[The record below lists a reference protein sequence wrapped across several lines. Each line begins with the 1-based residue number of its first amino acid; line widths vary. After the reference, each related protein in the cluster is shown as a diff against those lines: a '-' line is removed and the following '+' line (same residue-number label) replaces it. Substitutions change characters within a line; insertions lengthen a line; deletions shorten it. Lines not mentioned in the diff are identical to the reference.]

1 MVIKYKREDFL
12 KMLDDFNEK
21 CKGKHYTRIDY
32 STWKSMIN
40 GIKNTNYVYVD
51 DSDYP
56 KVKSVDE
63 EGCVSVWTR
72 YVISAE
78 DYFSSKN
85 KSKWHMVI
93 SPNDKSFCD
102 FLLNFGWEYPYITH
116 KSKDDMTKNNFINE
130 AKLATSAISP
140 HSYAD
145 SKVCSYDLATENDYY
160 YSSTSDWVPITT
172 STNLKIN
179 TICDKADSIQQTVD
193 RKANVEDV
201 EALRKEVNDIKDK
214 IKEKENNNMFK
225 FDFGSCEGNTKI
237 AMSMY
242 GLALRNGA
250 GTWVSYDANSHS
262 VMDVD
267 ILNSQSMN
275 KYMYRMPVAIKDIA
289 VGDTIVHNGYPMFVS
304 EITNEGKIVVVDVA
318 NGEEKIIMP
327 TRSPFGFDF
336 CTKIVSLFDMGNI
349 TKPCAEQPFGNM
361 WMLAMMDGNSIDPMM
376 LMMMNGG
383 KMDMSNSMMMY
394 MLMKDKTDDILPLV
408 MMMNMNK

>member
-1 MVIKYKREDFL
+1 
-12 KMLDDFNEK
+12 
-21 CKGKHYTRIDY
+21 
-32 STWKSMIN
+32 
-40 GIKNTNYVYVD
+40 
-51 DSDYP
+51 
-56 KVKSVDE
+56 
-63 EGCVSVWTR
+63 
-72 YVISAE
+72 
-78 DYFSSKN
+78 
-85 KSKWHMVI
+85 
-93 SPNDKSFCD
+93 
-102 FLLNFGWEYPYITH
+102 
-116 KSKDDMTKNNFINE
+116 
-130 AKLATSAISP
+130 
-140 HSYAD
+140 
-145 SKVCSYDLATENDYY
+145 
-160 YSSTSDWVPITT
+160 
-172 STNLKIN
+172 
-179 TICDKADSIQQTVD
+179 
-193 RKANVEDV
+193 
-201 EALRKEVNDIKDK
+201 
-214 IKEKENNNMFK
+214 MFK

-275 KYMYRMPVAIKDIA
+275 KYMYRIPVAIKDIA
-289 VGDTIVHNGYPMFVS
+289 VGDTIVHNGYPMFIS

-383 KMDMSNSMMMY
+383 KMDMSNPLMMY

>member
-1 MVIKYKREDFL
+1 MLNDFG
-12 KMLDDFNEK
+12 KM
-21 CKGKHYTRIDY
+21 CKEKHYTKIDY

-63 EGCVSVWTR
+63 KGCVSVWTR

-93 SPNDKSFCD
+93 SPNDRSFCD
-102 FLLNFGWEYPYITH
+102 FLLNFGWEYPYVTH
-116 KSKDDMTKNNFINE
+116 KSKDDMTKNDFINE
-130 AKLATSAISP
+130 AKIADLATTSTI
-140 HSYAD
+140 YAD
-145 SKVCSYDLATENDYY
+145 KVCSYDLATKSDYY
-160 YSSTSDWVPITT
+160 YLSECNWAPNTT
-172 STNLKIN
+172 
-179 TICDKADSIQQTVD
+179 TIKGDVVCNRADSIQLTVD
-193 RKANVEDV
+193 RKANIEDV

-214 IKEKENNNMFK
+214 IKEKENNMFK

-242 GLALRNGA
+242 GLALRNGT
-250 GTWVSYDANSHS
+250 GSWVSYDANSHS
-262 VMDVD
+262 VMNVD

-275 KYMYRMPVAIKDIA
+275 KYMYRIPVAIKDIA
-289 VGDTIVHNGYPMFVS
+289 VGDTIIHNSYPMFVS
-304 EITNEGKIVVVDVA
+304 EITPESKIVAVDVA
-318 NGEEKIIMP
+318 KGEEKIIMP

-383 KMDMSNSMMMY
+383 KMDMSNPLMMY
-394 MLMKDKTDDILPLV
+394 MLMKDKTDDILPLA

>member
-56 KVKSVDE
+56 KIRNTDE
-63 EGCVSVWTR
+63 KGCVSEWTR

-93 SPNDKSFCD
+93 SPNDRSFCD
-102 FLLNFGWEYPYITH
+102 FLLNFGYEYPYVTH

-130 AKLATSAISP
+130 AKLATCSASISNV
-140 HSYAD
+140 D
-145 SKVCSYDLATENDYY
+145 KICSYDL
-160 YSSTSDWVPITT
+160 STGSPMLIIPTT
-172 STNLKIN
+172 GSWSPN
-179 TICDKADSIQQTVD
+179 TVSIKGDVICDRADSIQQTVD

-214 IKEKENNNMFK
+214 IKEKENNMFK

-242 GLALRNGA
+242 GLALRNGT
-250 GTWVSYDANSHS
+250 GSWVSYDANSHS
-262 VMDVD
+262 VMNVD

-275 KYMYRMPVAIKDIA
+275 KYMYRIPVAIKDIA
-289 VGDTIVHNGYPMFVS
+289 VGDTIIHNSYPMFVS
-304 EITNEGKIVVVDVA
+304 EITHEGKIVAVDVA
-318 NGEEKIIMP
+318 KGEEKIIMP
-327 TRSPFGFDF
+327 TKNIFGFNF
-336 CTKIVSLFDMGNI
+336 CTKIVSLFDMSNI

-383 KMDMSNSMMMY
+383 KMDMSNPLMMY
-394 MLMKDKTDDILPLV
+394 MLMKDKTDDILPLA